1 MAFEQLMAESLKK
14 KDKKEDK
21 KDKHHQHGKDKATA
35 SSHGHRREGELD
47 PNQEYSGINAESSS
61 MKEKP

>member
-21 KDKHHQHGKDKATA
+21 KDKHNPSKDKATA
-35 SSHGHRREGELD
+35 SEQGGSHWGTH
-47 PNQEYSGINAESSS
+47 PES
-61 MKEKP
+61 

>member
-21 KDKHHQHGKDKATA
+21 KDKHKDKATA
-35 SSHGHRREGELD
+35 SEPGRSHWGTSPE
-47 PNQEYSGINAESSS
+47 P
-61 MKEKP
+61 

>member
-21 KDKHHQHGKDKATA
+21 KDKHNHNHSKDKAAT
-35 SSHGHRREGELD
+35 SD
-47 PNQEYSGINAESSS
+47 PGTSNWETNPES
-61 MKEKP
+61 

>member
-14 KDKKEDK
+14 KDKKDDK

-35 SSHGHRREGELD
+35 SSYRPQREGELD
-47 PNQEYSGINAESSS
+47 PNQEYSGTNPES
-61 MKEKP
+61 

>member
-21 KDKHHQHGKDKATA
+21 KDKHNHSKDKAAA
-35 SSHGHRREGELD
+35 SD
-47 PNQEYSGINAESSS
+47 PGKSNWETNPGS
-61 MKEKP
+61 

>member
-21 KDKHHQHGKDKATA
+21 KEKEKDKHPTSKDKAAT
-35 SSHGHRREGELD
+35 SHHWHTRESQPD
-47 PNQEYSGINAESSS
+47 P
-61 MKEKP
+61 

>member
-21 KDKHHQHGKDKATA
+21 KDKHNPSKDKATA
-35 SSHGHRREGELD
+35 SEPGRPHWGTSPE
-47 PNQEYSGINAESSS
+47 P
-61 MKEKP
+61 

>member
-21 KDKHHQHGKDKATA
+21 KDKHSSSKDKATA
-35 SSHGHRREGELD
+35 SEPGRSHWGTN
-47 PNQEYSGINAESSS
+47 PES
-61 MKEKP
+61 

>member
-21 KDKHHQHGKDKATA
+21 KDKHSHGKDKAAA
-35 SSHGHRREGELD
+35 SD
-47 PNQEYSGINAESSS
+47 PGKSNLGDES
-61 MKEKP
+61 

>member
-14 KDKKEDK
+14 KDKKEDKKEDK

-35 SSHGHRREGELD
+35 SSYWHKREGESD
-47 PNQEYSGINAESSS
+47 PNQEHSGTNPES
-61 MKEKP
+61 